1 MTARTRK
8 AGPVHVRLVLPHQL
22 FEEHLDAPQDTLFV
36 FLEDDLLFRSLRFH
50 QQKLVLHRAGM
61 TIFARRAEA
70 AGYEVH
76 YVDTSADTPSQERL
90 AAALA
95 GCGATAVTYYDVVDD
110 WLDRRLTQTLAD
122 AGVEVRVLETP
133 QFITDREVLGTYFSS
148 HNWRMQTF
156 YEWQRKRLGIMVG
169 PDGSPEGGRW
179 SFDTENRKKLPKK
192 IELPDL
198 PEFDRPPEVRDAIAW
213 VTAEF
218 PDNPGNAESFNWPV
232 THRQAFDALEA
243 FLAERFELFGPYED
257 SIAVGQTYLF
267 HSALSSSMNTGL
279 LSPGEVVDLAL
290 DFAGRHGTPIASVE
304 GFVRQVIGWREYI
317 RASYVLRGREMRT
330 GNTLGFTADLDER
343 WWTGD
348 TGLEPVDSVITRILD
363 TAYAHHIERLMIL
376 GNAALLMRAKPDAVY
391 EWFMEMFIDAYD
403 WVMVPNV
410 YAMSQY
416 AAGTMIT
423 TKPYVSGSNYIRK
436 MSDFGEGP
444 WRFSWDALYWEF
456 VADHR
461 ELFARNP
468 RSRMSVNLLDKM
480 DTERRVSL
488 RGEAARWI
496 PGRGS
501 GPTAEDGEA
510 GAGNDA
516 GTEPAR
522 TPTKARAPLEQEP
535 SPGERSAVERRMAQA
550 KPMTEATLPGL

>member
-1 MTARTRK
+1 M
-8 AGPVHVRLVLPHQL
+8 HVRLVLPHQL

>member
-1 MTARTRK
+1 M
-8 AGPVHVRLVLPHQL
+8 HVQLVLPHQL
-22 FEEHLDAPQDTLFV
+22 FEEHLEAPEGTLFV

-50 QQKLVLHRAGM
+50 QQKLVLHRAAM
-61 TIFARRAEA
+61 TIFAGRIGA
-70 AGYEVH
+70 AGYGVR
-76 YVDTSADTPSQERL
+76 YVETSAETPSQEQLL
-90 AAALA
+90 AVLVE
-95 GCGATAVTYYDVVDD
+95 CEATAVSYFDVVDD
-110 WLDRRLTQTLAD
+110 WLDRRLTRTLAA
-122 AGVEVRVLETP
+122 AGVETSVLETP
-133 QFITDREVLGTYFSS
+133 QFITPQEVVATYFAS

-156 YEWQRKRLGIMVG
+156 YEWQRKRLGIMVE

-179 SFDTENRKKLPKK
+179 SFDTENRKKLPKR
-192 IELPDL
+192 IVLPDL
-198 PEFDRPPEVRDAIAW
+198 PQFERLPEVEDAIDW
-213 VTAEF
+213 VRREF
-218 PDNPGNAESFNWPV
+218 PDNPGNAGSFNWPV

-257 SIAVGQTYLF
+257 SIAVGQTWLF
-267 HSALSSSMNTGL
+267 HSALSSSMNSGL
-279 LSPGEVVDLAL
+279 LNPTEVVDLAL

-304 GFVRQVIGWREYI
+304 GFIRQVIGWREYI
-317 RASYVLRGREMRT
+317 RASYVLRGREMRV

-376 GNAALLMRAKPDAVY
+376 GNAALLMRARPDAVY

-468 RSRMSVNLLDKM
+468 RSRMSVNLLDRM
-480 DTERRVSL
+480 DPERRTSL

-501 GPTAEDGEA
+501 GSAAGNGGA

-516 GTEPAR
+516 GPEPAR
-522 TPTKARAPLEQEP
+522 TPTKARAPLEEEP
-535 SPGERSAVERRMAQA
+535 SPGERSAVERRMVEA

>member
-1 MTARTRK
+1 
-8 AGPVHVRLVLPHQL
+8 VHVQLVLPHQL
-22 FEEHLDAPQDTLFV
+22 FEEHLGAPEGTIFV

-50 QQKLVLHRAGM
+50 QQKLVLHRSAM
-61 TIFARRAEA
+61 TIFARRVES
-70 AGYEVH
+70 AGYRVR

-90 AAALA
+90 GAALA
-95 GCGATAVTYYDVVDD
+95 ECGATTVSYYDVVDD
-110 WLDRRLTQTLAD
+110 WLERRLAQTLAD
-122 AGVEVRVLETP
+122 AGVEARVLETP
-133 QFITDREVLGTYFSS
+133 QFLTDRDVFTTYFSS

-156 YEWQRKRLGIMVG
+156 YEWQRKRLGILVE

-179 SFDTENRKKLPKK
+179 SFDTENRKKLPRK

-198 PEFDRPPEVRDAIAW
+198 PEFERPPEVTDAITW
-213 VTAEF
+213 VASAF
-218 PDNPGNAESFNWPV
+218 PDNPGNAEAFNWPV

-279 LSPGEVVDLAL
+279 LSPAEVVDLAL

-304 GFVRQVIGWREYI
+304 GFIRQVIGWREYI
-317 RASYVLRGREMRT
+317 RASYVLRGREMRI
-330 GNTLGFTADLDER
+330 GNTLGLTADLDER

-436 MSDFGEGP
+436 MSDFGEGA
-444 WRFSWDALYWEF
+444 WKFSWDALYWEF

-461 ELFARNP
+461 DLFARNP
-468 RSRMSVNLLDKM
+468 RSRMSVVLLDKM
-480 DTERRVSL
+480 DAERRASL
-488 RGEAARWI
+488 RNEAARWV
-496 PGRGS
+496 PGK
-501 GPTAEDGEA
+501 GPASDGEEA
-510 GAGNDA
+510 V
-516 GTEPAR
+516 R
-522 TPTKARAPLEQEP
+522 TPTGARAPLEE
-535 SPGERSAVERRMAQA
+535 GTSAKELSVTERRMAIA
-550 KPMTEATLPGL
+550 KSGTEATLPGL